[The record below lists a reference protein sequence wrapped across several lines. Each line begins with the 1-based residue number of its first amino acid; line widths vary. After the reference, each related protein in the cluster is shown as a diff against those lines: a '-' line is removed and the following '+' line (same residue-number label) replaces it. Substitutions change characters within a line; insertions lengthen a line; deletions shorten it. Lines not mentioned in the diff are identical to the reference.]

1 MRKLHRLIF
10 AVVLCATAL
19 FYSGCEQNADP
30 DLNRVGWAYFPLA
43 LGQYHLYDVYRINYN
58 FSSENDTLR
67 YELKEIVADY
77 YLNQESD
84 TVFVLHRLQ
93 REANNSAWELDS
105 AYLLQRTPSRLI
117 QTANN
122 RPQLPL
128 IFPLAE
134 GLTWNANMLNASPA
148 DSFKIT
154 AVGSTIE
161 VSGQT
166 YENCV
171 RVEEEDFENTILG
184 IDQREAVYAYG
195 IGLVY
200 KFVNKLNYCT
210 DPECYNQQQIS
221 TGLYLEMSLKESGTE
236 IL

>member
-1 MRKLHRLIF
+1 MIF

-19 FYSGCEQNADP
+19 FYSACEQNADP
-30 DLNRVGWAYFPLA
+30 DLNRVGWAYYPLA

-58 FSSENDTLR
+58 FSTDNDTLR
-67 YELKEIVADY
+67 YELKEIVSDF
-77 YLNQESD
+77 YLNQEND
-84 TVFVLHRLQ
+84 TVFVLHRMQ
-93 REANNSAWELDS
+93 RRSANAAWELDS
-105 AYLLQRTPSRLI
+105 AFLLQRTPTRLI

-128 IFPLAE
+128 VFPLAE
-134 GLTWNANMLNASPA
+134 GQTWNANMLNASPS
-148 DSFKIT
+148 DSFRIT
-154 AVGSTIE
+154 AVGRPVE

-184 IDQREAVYAYG
+184 IDQRTAVYAYG

-200 KFVNKLNYCT
+200 KYVNTLNYCT
-210 DPECYNQQQIS
+210 EQECYNQQQIS
-221 TGLYLEMSLKESGTE
+221 TGLYLEMSLKETGTE